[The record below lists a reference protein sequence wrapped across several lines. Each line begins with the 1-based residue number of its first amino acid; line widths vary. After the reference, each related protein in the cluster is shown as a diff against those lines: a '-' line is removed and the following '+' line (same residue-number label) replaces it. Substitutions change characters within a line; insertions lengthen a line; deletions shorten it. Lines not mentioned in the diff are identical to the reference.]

1 MVSER
6 ERERERERNIS
17 VSTIEI
23 LSIYLYG
30 QYTSINACSPIDSV
44 LCLLQSS
51 VQVGFIDRGFIDR

>member
-1 MVSER
+1 MRER

-17 VSTIEI
+17 VSTR
-23 LSIYLYG
+23 LSMRAVLL
-30 QYTSINACSPIDSV
+30 TMFDSV